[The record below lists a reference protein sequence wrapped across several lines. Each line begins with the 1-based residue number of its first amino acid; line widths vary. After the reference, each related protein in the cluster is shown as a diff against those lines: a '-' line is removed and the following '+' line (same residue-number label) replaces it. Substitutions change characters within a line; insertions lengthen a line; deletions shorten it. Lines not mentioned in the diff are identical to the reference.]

1 MNFKSHISLLLFL
14 LVAINLNGQV
24 AINETSPSSAAALYL
39 EAQKIP
45 TTNFGG
51 FLMPVVTEAQQ
62 LDIPVSTIDSS
73 DDGLMVYV
81 SDLTIG
87 KHCWDIYDGIEH
99 VWRSINCQNN
109 DCNSTVLY
117 SEDFDSYLE
126 DTGVTGASSTNGNY
140 PSGVTKWILTSF
152 DSFGSST
159 PALPGTLEPGE
170 TDDYALVKGGVLAF
184 RDTNGVFLFETQ
196 TIDISGY
203 ADIQI
208 SLDVEESG
216 DMEYDP
222 SMHSDDFNCGYEKND
237 YVDVEYSTDG
247 GSSFAE
253 VPNFSGYGN
262 SNHTIANDFT
272 GTVSFSTNGISGTSL
287 ILRIRIQNW
296 AGDEIFYIDNIVVKC
311 N

>member
-1 MNFKSHISLLLFL
+1 MKNTILLFL
-14 LVAINLNGQV
+14 FIFCSNILAQV

-62 LDIPVSTIDSS
+62 SDIPVSTIDSS

-81 SDLTIG
+81 SDPGTG
-87 KHCWDIYDGIEH
+87 KRCWDIYDGVEH
-99 VWRSINCQNN
+99 IWRSINCQNN
-109 DCNSTVLY
+109 TCSGDILY
-117 SEDFDSYLE
+117 EEDFDSYIE
-126 DTGVTGASSTNGNY
+126 NTGVTGASSSNGNY
-140 PSGVTKWILTSF
+140 PSGVTKWTLTSF

-170 TDDYALVKGGVLAF
+170 INDYALVKSGEIAF

-196 TIDISGY
+196 SVDISGY
-203 ADIQI
+203 TDIEI
-208 SLDVEESG
+208 SMDVRETG
-216 DMEYDP
+216 DMEYD
-222 SMHSDDFNCGYEKND
+222 SSKHSDDFNCGFELND

-247 GSSFAE
+247 GNSFNE
-253 VPNFSGYGN
+253 VSNFSGYGN

-272 GTVSFSTNGISGTSL
+272 GTVSFITSGLSGSTL

-296 AGDEIFYIDNIVVKC
+296 ADDEIFYIDNIVVKC